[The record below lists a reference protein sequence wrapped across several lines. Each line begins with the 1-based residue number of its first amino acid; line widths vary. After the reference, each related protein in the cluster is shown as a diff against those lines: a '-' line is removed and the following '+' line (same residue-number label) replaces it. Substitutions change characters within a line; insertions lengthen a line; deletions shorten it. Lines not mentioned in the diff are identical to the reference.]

1 MFLDTKT
8 KFPFLHSGELYE
20 SGMADLCT
28 EQRKC
33 LKAMNEFNASG
44 FDELDK
50 RAELLKQ
57 MCWSVG
63 ENCFVEAPVRMNFG
77 GNHLILGKGVYINY
91 DFCAVDDTFI
101 TIGDYT
107 MVGPRVIIATALHPE
122 NPELRNHAYQYNK
135 PVTIGKSVWIGANV
149 TICPGVTIGDNS
161 IIGAGSVVTK
171 DIPANVVAFGSPC
184 KVIRPIKP
192 EDYAAPELAQ

>member
-77 GNHLILGKGVYINY
+77 GNHLILGKCVYINY
-91 DFCAVDDTFI
+91 NFCGVDDTFI
-101 TIGDYT
+101 TIGDYS
-107 MVGPRVIIATALHPE
+107 MIGPCVVIATALHPE
-122 NPELRNHAYQYNK
+122 NPELRNKTYQYNK

-149 TICPGVTIGDNS
+149 TVCPGVTIGDNS

-184 KVIRPIKP
+184 RVIRPLKP
-192 EDYAAPELAQ
+192 EDLQNPQAAN

>member
-1 MFLDTKT
+1 
-8 KFPFLHSGELYE
+8 
-20 SGMADLCT
+20 MADLCT

-77 GNHLILGKGVYINY
+77 GNHLILGKCVYINY
-91 DFCAVDDTFI
+91 DFCGVDDTFI
-101 TIGDYT
+101 TIGDYS
-107 MVGPRVIIATALHPE
+107 MIGPRVVIATALHPE
-122 NPELRNHAYQYNK
+122 NPELRNKTYQYNK

-149 TICPGVTIGDNS
+149 TVCPGVTIGDNS

-184 KVIRPIKP
+184 RVIRPLKP
-192 EDYAAPELAQ
+192 EDLQNPQAAN

>member
-44 FDELDK
+44 FDELEK
-50 RAELLKQ
+50 RSELLKQ

-77 GNHLILGKGVYINY
+77 GNHLILGTGVYINY

-101 TIGDYT
+101 TIGDYA
-107 MVGPRVIIATALHPE
+107 MIGPRVVIATALHPE
-122 NPELRNHAYQYNK
+122 NPELRNKTYQYNK
-135 PVTIGKSVWIGANV
+135 PVIVGKSVWIGANV
-149 TICPGVTIGDNS
+149 TICPGVNIGDNS

-171 DIPANVVAFGSPC
+171 G
-184 KVIRPIKP
+184 
-192 EDYAAPELAQ
+192 